1 MENSYD
7 EDLFNVALKGVM
19 RLAVKLQI
27 CKKLEITVL

>member
-7 EDLFNVALKGVM
+7 EDLFNVVLKSVM
-19 RLAVKLQI
+19 RLVVKLQI